1 MSSRG
6 RRFSIAATIC
16 AAASSGG
23 IRSSLANCLRPCSY
37 SSTETPGAR
46 CGRVSAIRVL
56 IPPGCTTV
64 TPTPFSASSC
74 RTASVN
80 PRTANLLAE

>member
-6 RRFSIAATIC
+6 RRFSIAATIS
-16 AAASSGG
+16 AAAVSGG
-23 IRSSLANCLRPCSY
+23 MVSSLANCLRPCSY
-37 SSTETPGAR
+37 SSTETPDPVRAL
-46 CGRVSAIRVL
+46 SAIRVL
-56 IPPGCTTV
+56 MPPGWTTV

-74 RTASVN
+74 RTASLK